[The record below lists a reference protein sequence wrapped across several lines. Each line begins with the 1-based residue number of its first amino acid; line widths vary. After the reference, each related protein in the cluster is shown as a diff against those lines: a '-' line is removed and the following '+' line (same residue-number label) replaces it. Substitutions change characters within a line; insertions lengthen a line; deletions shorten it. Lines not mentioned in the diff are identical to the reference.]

1 MDTEDWGLNMEI
13 CDIINHTEDGPT
25 EAVKAIKRRLHQ
37 SMGKNLNSKTA
48 LFTLTLLETC
58 VKNCV
63 REFRVLVCSR
73 DFVEE
78 LVGLECPSAVKD
90 QLLGMLQS
98 WATAF
103 SSDPAM
109 VGVVDIVNDMKQR
122 GVVFPEPSA
131 QDIILTH
138 SQVSCA
144 YHWTPGHHVL
154 YCYRPVPATVPL
166 TTIPALCLSMDLC
179 PM

>member
-1 MDTEDWGLNMEI
+1 
-13 CDIINHTEDGPT
+13 
-25 EAVKAIKRRLHQ
+25 
-37 SMGKNLNSKTA
+37 MGKNMNSNTA

-73 DFVEE
+73 EFVEE
-78 LVGLECPSAVKD
+78 LVSLECPGAVRD
-90 QLLGMLQS
+90 QMLGMLQS

-103 SSDPAM
+103 TADPAM
-109 VGVVDIVNDMKQR
+109 LGVVDMVSDMKQR

-138 SQVSCA
+138 SQVSWHA
-144 YHWTPGHHVL
+144 YIAIGHTSHH
-154 YCYRPVPATVPL
+154 CYRPAPLTVPP
-166 TTIPALCLSMDLC
+166 TTTPAWSRVTVLC